1 MQAEHVLRG
10 CSEKVPAVSSLLIL
24 LLLLSSSSVLPL
36 QPVRCCCVNAAKA
49 DRTVWLAANVSTDE
63 VSASLLELH
72 GALGARFSN
81 LLTVIAP
88 KDVAQA
94 PRAAAEFT
102 AQGLMVTL
110 WSDISQVSL
119 HSVVMCTM
127 RVQRAYIHHCC

>member
-1 MQAEHVLRG
+1 MLFF
-10 CSEKVPAVSSLLIL
+10 
-24 LLLLSSSSVLPL
+24 SVLIV
-36 QPVRCCCVNAAKA
+36 QPVKCCCVNAAKA

-72 GALGARFSN
+72 GALRGRFSN
-81 LLTVIAP
+81 ILTVIAP

-102 AQGLMVTL
+102 AQRLTVTL

-119 HSVVMCTM
+119 HSDIMYYSCTACLHSSLLLM
-127 RVQRAYIHHCC
+127 

>member
-1 MQAEHVLRG
+1 MLWLV
-10 CSEKVPAVSSLLIL
+10 
-24 LLLLSSSSVLPL
+24 SSSSVLPL

-72 GALGARFSN
+72 GALRARFSN

-94 PRAAAEFT
+94 PQAAAKLT
-102 AQGLMVTL
+102 AQGLTVTL

-119 HSVVMCTM
+119 HSVVMCTVRIQPCLHSSVLLM
-127 RVQRAYIHHCC
+127 